1 MFHSVVFFIFS
12 FQPKKLITQERGWVV
27 VIINEGETNKKV
39 QRAKKAKKKGKVQKN
54 TTREP
59 RVVTKKREKKRINSD
74 L

>member
-39 QRAKKAKKKGKVQKN
+39 QRAKKAKKRGRCKRTQQEN
-54 TTREP
+54 
-59 RVVTKKREKKRINSD
+59 RVVTKKREKKRISD